1 MASKKTVA
9 TKSASS
15 KSVRIARIAAV
26 RRALTG
32 YFLGSAAATEHFWNT
47 ANPSLGEKSP
57 ANLVKAGKLSKV
69 EQYVSYLRKHTRSAG
84 PKFEDQPVETSVVAF
99 EGTTEELLERLQEN
113 QTAYRFIVVGF
124 PNAESYYTYA
134 PVYRRIIDLL
144 PEILQRQERKEQ
156 MLYARIIY
164 SFTADLPVRLPKLKK
179 IGAGGRAGQ

>member
-9 TKSASS
+9 TKSASA

-26 RRALTG
+26 RRALNG
-32 YFLGSAAATEHFWNT
+32 YFLGSAAATEHFWSA

-57 ANLVKAGKLSKV
+57 ANLVKAGKLSQV
-69 EQYVSYLRKHTRSAG
+69 EQYVSHLRKHTRFAD
-84 PKFEDQPVETSVVAF
+84 PKFKDELPETSVAAF
-99 EGTTEELLERLQEN
+99 EGTTEELLERLKESQA
-113 QTAYRFIVVGF
+113 AYFIVVAF

-164 SFTADLPVRLPKLKK
+164 SFTADLPIRLPKLKK
-179 IGAGGRAGQ
+179 IGAKGRAGQ